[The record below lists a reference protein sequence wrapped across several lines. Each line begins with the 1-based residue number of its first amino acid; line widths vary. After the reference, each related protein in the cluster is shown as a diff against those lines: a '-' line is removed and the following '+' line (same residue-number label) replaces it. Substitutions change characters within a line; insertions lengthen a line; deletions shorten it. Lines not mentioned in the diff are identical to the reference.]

1 MRERDRKG
9 FREPAERN
17 RDERGPVR
25 ESVSGQLIGERE
37 RRERVG
43 EREGFFVATWCS
55 PLCIRGLE

>member
-37 RRERVG
+37 EGEGRRERGIFCGNLV
-43 EREGFFVATWCS
+43 
-55 PLCIRGLE
+55 